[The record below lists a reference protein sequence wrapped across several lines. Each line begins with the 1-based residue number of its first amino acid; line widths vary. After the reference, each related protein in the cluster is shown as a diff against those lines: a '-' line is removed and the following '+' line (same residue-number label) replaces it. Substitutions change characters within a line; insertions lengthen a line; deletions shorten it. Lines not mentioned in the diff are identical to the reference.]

1 MEPEVIINKVS
12 YPFVVDRQGRYIR
25 SSTDFLRHIALEEK
39 LEDLGLKL
47 TGRTTFPHDA
57 EHRDTWFETIANLA
71 NGERSRLVVVRSPP
85 TLQCV
90 LLSHLEGTNDIL
102 VHAPLRRACRRDTID
117 EISQLLGITER
128 EKQVL
133 ELVANGHAPKSISL
147 ALGTSICTVRTQ
159 LKSLFAK
166 TGTKG
171 MRDIVL
177 WLSGLSEAKIVAA
190 TLQGMTNSMNAG
202 LESFAKTN
210 NEYGL

>member
-1 MEPEVIINKVS
+1 MGLEVLINNVS
-12 YPFVVDRQGRYIR
+12 YPFVVDRQGRYVGNSI
-25 SSTDFLRHIALEEK
+25 DFLRNNTLKDK
-39 LEDLGLKL
+39 LADLGLKL
-47 TGRTTFPHDA
+47 TGRTMFPRDA
-57 EHRDTWFETIANLA
+57 EHRNSWFETIANLE
-71 NGERSRLVVVRSPP
+71 NGESSRLVVVRSPP

-102 VHAPLRRACRRDTID
+102 VHAPIRRACRRDTIE
-117 EISQLLGITER
+117 EISKLLGITER

-147 ALGTSICTVRTQ
+147 TLGTSICTVRTQ

-177 WLSGLSEAKIVAA
+177 WLSGLSEAKFVAA
-190 TLQGMTNSMNAG
+190 TLHGMTNSMNAE
-202 LESFAKTN
+202 LESFASNSNK
-210 NEYGL
+210 YGL